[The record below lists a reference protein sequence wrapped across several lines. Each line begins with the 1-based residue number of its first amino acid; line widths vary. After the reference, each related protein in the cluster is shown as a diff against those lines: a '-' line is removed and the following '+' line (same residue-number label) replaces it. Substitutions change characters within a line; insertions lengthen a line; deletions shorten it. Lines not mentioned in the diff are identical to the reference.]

1 MDISLS
7 EFDRFPSQKAV
18 ASLMLSN
25 GLCVKDNKIF
35 CGDIEMSDSAIG
47 RAAGVDRRAVKATV
61 DKIMT
66 TPKLLS
72 VFSKLRCMAL
82 LSDVAPEIG
91 CSVIEIVPKDA
102 SEPGILSDITQ
113 VIFDAGISIR
123 QAVVDDRGVG
133 SEARLIAVLNGH
145 LPPRYIPMLKSCR
158 GVESILIR

>member
-25 GLCVKDNKIF
+25 GLCVRDGKIF
-35 CGDIEMSDSAIG
+35 CGDIEIGDSAMG
-47 RAAGVDRRAVKATV
+47 RAAGVDRRAVRATV
-61 DKIMT
+61 DKIMS

-72 VFSKLRCMAL
+72 VFSKLRSMAL

-113 VIFDAGISIR
+113 VIFDAEYR
-123 QAVVDDRGVG
+123 
-133 SEARLIAVLNGH
+133 
-145 LPPRYIPMLKSCR
+145 
-158 GVESILIR
+158 